1 MSGLGDTHLVYIA
14 QRDFPGIHSLCTH
27 SLSELFGSDFGELYR
42 YLQKVYENAIR
53 CRLLYM
59 VG

>member
-1 MSGLGDTHLVYIA
+1 MSGIAVIHLVYNEL
-14 QRDFPGIHSLCTH
+14 RDDTGRHSLCTH

-42 YLQKVYENAIR
+42 DIQKVYENAVH

>member
-1 MSGLGDTHLVYIA
+1 MYNVL
-14 QRDFPGIHSLCTH
+14 RDVPVRYSLCTH
-27 SLSELFGSDFGELYR
+27 SLSELLGSDFGEMYR
-42 YLQKVYENAIR
+42 DIQNVYENAVH